1 MDELNLT
8 LLSPNRMSWTQVISV
23 CGNNSRY
30 ILNSESLMQY
40 YATTYHFASDVF
52 TVWFLVMNNRVP
64 NWSTLF
70 TLVKIFSVV

>member
-8 LLSPNRMSWTQVISV
+8 LLPPNHMSWAQVI

-30 ILNSESLMQY
+30 ILNSQSLMQC
-40 YATTYHFASDVF
+40 YATTYHFASNVF

-64 NWSTLF
+64 D
-70 TLVKIFSVV
+70 